1 VTYDSYWN
9 TNEKIVDYP
18 ALQNTNTSTFFVKQ
32 TNFPT
37 RYILVAEKVQFE
49 IRKQELQETD
59 IPDTAKVVGSG
70 SRFLGEIAPLSAD
83 TTQLE
88 ISDAIVG
95 VLAPE
100 PVGFTERF
108 AFPVM
113 PRDPVKHSE
122 PLRVYVEFYHLNSD
136 EFNTAIN
143 IQCQIKRIKEKGKL
157 DKQKEQLS
165 ASFNFEA
172 FESTTSKIFELDI
185 STLIPGDYEFT
196 LIASREN
203 SKHQKIREA
212 AFRVVE

>member
-1 VTYDSYWN
+1 
-9 TNEKIVDYP
+9 
-18 ALQNTNTSTFFVKQ
+18 
-32 TNFPT
+32 
-37 RYILVAEKVQFE
+37 VQFE